1 MYFSDMSEKD
11 MGVSCCQ
18 QNQEDELIN
27 LQTTG
32 EEIMSTN
39 TNLQTQG
46 ELDMQTTKPTNLEL
60 YTKGIKQ
67 REELIT
73 DIDQEITE
81 VNLNIEEADKEIE
94 ARQET
99 LLAEARSKY
108 EALGVELAEKRNT
121 LEAAKAVLSDK
132 QAVLKELR
140 GNTTTEEVYL
150 EEDEVEAVPVSE
162 DEEETII
169 DTPEES
175 SIEEAEPSNV
185 SNETGIYKIDSTPS
199 SILPDTLGEV
209 PVIVEANSIY
219 IIADYEFRVPAEGK
233 FFNLRTINKMIKRL
247 KVLSLEARIKVLE
260 DLSIY
265 FDEKGVER
273 IRERG
278 VLIKDS
284 TGEIKAGDLTTEEE
298 EEDKVSKETGVYKL
312 DSNPT
317 ESTTKVD
324 GVYPISS
331 TSDEGWFL
339 DDWEK
344 E

>member
-1 MYFSDMSEKD
+1 MLNE
-11 MGVSCCQ
+11 V
-18 QNQEDELIN
+18 QEVESQTVEVNSQIDVLKEEHRQELI
-27 LQTTG
+27 
-32 EEIMSTN
+32 
-39 TNLQTQG
+39 
-46 ELDMQTTKPTNLEL
+46 
-60 YTKGIKQ
+60 KQ
-67 REELIT
+67 ADALI
-73 DIDQEITE
+73 IRK
-81 VNLNIEEADKEIE
+81 EEANVK
-94 ARQET
+94 
-99 LLAEARSKY
+99 LS
-108 EALGVELAEKRNT
+108 
-121 LEAAKAVLSDK
+121 AAKAVLADRKS
-132 QAVLKELR
+132 VLRELKDSTYWPN
-140 GNTTTEEVYL
+140 GYTKSTAPTIEE
-150 EEDEVEAVPVSE
+150 EEESATVSE

-175 SIEEAEPSNV
+175 TIEKAEN
-185 SNETGIYKIDSTPS
+185 NNGIYKIDSTTS

-219 IIADYEFRVPAEGK
+219 MIADYEFKVPAEGK

-273 IRERG
+273 IREGG

-298 EEDKVSKETGVYKL
+298 EDKVSKETGIYKL
-312 DSNPT
+312 DSTPT

-324 GVYPISS
+324 GAYPISS